1 MTTVKFFKDKNI
13 YTGFECFGHTG
24 FSDAGTDILCSAIS
38 ALTQSTYLGISK
50 VLNLKCDMEKYDG
63 YFKVIVL
70 EDPLKA
76 QDLFKTLKLALE
88 DIKLGNEKYIQ
99 INTIKRSAKWN
110 L

>member
-1 MTTVKFFKDKNI
+1 
-13 YTGFECFGHTG
+13 
-24 FSDAGTDILCSAIS
+24 
-38 ALTQSTYLGISK
+38 
-50 VLNLKCDMEKYDG
+50 MEKNDG

-99 INTIKRSAKWN
+99 INTIKRSAK
-110 L
+110 